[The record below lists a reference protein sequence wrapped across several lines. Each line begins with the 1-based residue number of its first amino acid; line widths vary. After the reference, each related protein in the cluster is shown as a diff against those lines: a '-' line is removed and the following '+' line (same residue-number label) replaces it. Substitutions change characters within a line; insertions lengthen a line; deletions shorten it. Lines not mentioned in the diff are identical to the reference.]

1 MKPILKYNDNA
12 KDSSKNLEGEHTS
25 DNFLVLDVDLNDK
38 ESSIK
43 IQLMNISLR

>member
-25 DNFLVLDVDLNDK
+25 DHFLVLDVDLNDK
-38 ESSIK
+38 ESSVK